1 MKNFIMEKKAKIIA
15 TLGPAIYSN
24 TKLKQLVNLG
34 VDAFRINFSHNTQGI
49 NKIVSK
55 IRKIEKSTNKKLA
68 LIADLQGV
76 KLRVGSLKGDNQ
88 RIKYNQKY
96 IFDTKKTIGDNTR
109 INFPYPKILKKLKKG
124 NKILIDDGK
133 FTFVVLGKK
142 GLAVKTICK
151 SQNCFMKSNKSIHI
165 PNFDIAFN
173 KLTTKDKKD
182 IKTAIKLGCN
192 WIALSYLQS
201 EKLILEARKLIKNDM
216 GIIAKIENKHALKDI
231 IKIIKATDSIMIAR
245 GDLAIDIGHSEVP
258 KVQLSLI
265 KKCSQYSKSVIV
277 ATQMLESMIEN
288 NTATRAEINDIAT
301 AIFQGADTVMLSAEA
316 AIGRFPTQAVSTMNQ
331 TILSTEKYKRQHI
344 EDFKNSIISNKDPV
358 KSILLSV
365 KDIAYNTNV
374 KAIIVFS
381 NSGKSAK
388 LVSAMRPAAKI
399 VTISPNINVSRQVS
413 LLWGVQSINSRD
425 ANGWKDMMS
434 ISKEII
440 KKLRFIK
447 KNDFVVITAGLP
459 FGKAGMTNMVR
470 LYKVGT

>member
-1 MKNFIMEKKAKIIA
+1 MEKKAKIIA
-15 TLGPAIYSN
+15 TLGPAIYSES
-24 TKLKQLVNLG
+24 KIKKVVDLG
-34 VDAFRINFSHNTQGI
+34 VDAFRINFSHNTKGM
-49 NKIVSK
+49 NKVVSR
-55 IRKIEKSTNKKLA
+55 IRKVEKLKEKKLS

-76 KLRVGSLKGDNQ
+76 KLRIGKFE
-88 RIKYNQKY
+88 KENQK
-96 IFDTKKTIGDNTR
+96 
-109 INFPYPKILKKLKKG
+109 INFDQKFTFDLKQNPGNINRVNFSYPKIFKKLRKG
-124 NKILIDDGK
+124 NSILIDDGK
-133 FTFVVLGKK
+133 YLFKVIKIQKNKLITK
-142 GLAVKTICK
+142 CK
-151 SQNCFMKSNKSIHI
+151 SHNCILKNNKSVHI
-165 PNFDIAFN
+165 PNLDISFN
-173 KLTTKDKKD
+173 KLTLKDKKD
-182 IKTAIKLGCN
+182 IKSAVKLGCN
-192 WIALSYLQS
+192 WIALSYLQN

-216 GIIAKIENKHALKDI
+216 GIISKIENKHALKNIERI
-231 IKIIKATDSIMIAR
+231 IQVTDSIMIAR

-265 KKCSQYSKSVIV
+265 KKCSESSKSVIV

-316 AIGRFPTQAVSTMNQ
+316 AIGKYPAQAVSTMKQ
-331 TILSTEKYKRQHI
+331 TILSTEKYKREHI
-344 EDFKNSIISNKDPV
+344 EDFKNSIIANKDPV

-365 KDIAYNTNV
+365 KDIAYNPNV

-399 VTISPNINVSRQVS
+399 VTISPNINVCRQVS
-413 LLWGVQSINSRD
+413 LIWGVKAINSRD

-440 KKLRFIK
+440 KKLKFIK
-447 KNDFVVITAGLP
+447 KNDFVIITAGLP
-459 FGKAGMTNMVR
+459 FGRAGMTNMIR